1 MSPTTVRLDADTR
14 KMLDD
19 YCAET
24 GIKMSDALRQLVR
37 QSLEQYQQHHD
48 KASTH
53 SNSLMVN
60 EKRAIRASIESLY
73 LLRQLVNDPQVLQNI
88 VEQTDDILKTGWLY
102 ETE

>member
-14 KMLDD
+14 KLLDD

-24 GIKMSDALRQLVR
+24 GLKMSDALRQLVR
-37 QSLEQYQQHHD
+37 QSLEQHHG

-53 SNSLMVN
+53 SDSLMVN

-73 LLRQLVNDPQVLQNI
+73 LLRQLVNDPQVLQDI
-88 VEQTDDILKTGWLY
+88 VEQTDAILKTGWLY